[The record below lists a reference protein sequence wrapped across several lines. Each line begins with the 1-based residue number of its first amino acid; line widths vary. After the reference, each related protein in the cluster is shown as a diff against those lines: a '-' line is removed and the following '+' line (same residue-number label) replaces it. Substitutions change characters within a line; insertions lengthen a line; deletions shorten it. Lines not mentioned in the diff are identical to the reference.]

1 MNDNIIQILEDLL
14 KDISDLEKLEPNKR
28 KKQVSKQIPKLISIL
43 FKNLKDVK
51 KCDFILKNIISMLEC
66 VKVFFHQMKLN
77 YIKIEGKVP
86 IKFTQLRIVIKY
98 IYSLFKIKSFST
110 NILKEYIKKEDRR
123 IFEFAK
129 CYKTYQN
136 STDKLY
142 HLLKKITEEKQKKKY
157 KNLDLILEMDPCQ
170 IKNYSICF
178 KQSRKMIDFI
188 FEYFERERSSIDDK
202 KNK

>member
-142 HLLKKITEEKQKKKY
+142 HLLKKITE
-157 KNLDLILEMDPCQ
+157 
-170 IKNYSICF
+170 
-178 KQSRKMIDFI
+178 
-188 FEYFERERSSIDDK
+188 
-202 KNK
+202 